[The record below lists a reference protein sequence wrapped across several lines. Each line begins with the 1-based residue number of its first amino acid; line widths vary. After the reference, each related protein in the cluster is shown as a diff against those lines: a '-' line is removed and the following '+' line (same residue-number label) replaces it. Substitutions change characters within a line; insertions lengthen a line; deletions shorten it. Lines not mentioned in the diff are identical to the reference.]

1 MTRAVTTR
9 AVTTRA
15 RTTRAR
21 TTRARALSA
30 LTLAG
35 VLALSACGGDG
46 GGGGGDTGDSVAASV
61 DLAGVEI
68 AVGSKEFTEQ
78 LILGQ
83 VAVQALEAAGAT
95 VTDSTNL
102 VGTPVV
108 RGALESGEI
117 DMYWEYTGTAWLGPL
132 GNTDPIP
139 GEQPQF
145 DAVKEADAAN
155 GITWFAMAAANNAYA
170 IAANPAAAE
179 EFGVATIS
187 DWARLAQEN
196 PQAATLC
203 TAAEF
208 PSRNDGLPAVEQ
220 TYGFDLPDANIAVLD
235 FGLVYTSVA
244 AREPCNF
251 AVVFGTDAQVLANDL
266 VILEDDKQA
275 LATYNVAVTMRT
287 EVYEAN
293 AAAYDKLFG
302 AIAKELT
309 TERATEL
316 NSKVDID
323 GETPEDAAAEF
334 LADIGVVDA

>member
-1 MTRAVTTR
+1 V
-9 AVTTRA
+9 
-15 RTTRAR
+15 RTPATPRHHVR
-21 TTRARALSA
+21 RALGAFTLVGMLA
-30 LTLAG
+30 LT
-35 VLALSACGGDG
+35 ACGGAG
-46 GGGGGDTGDSVAASV
+46 GGGGRDTGDSVAASV
-61 DLAGVEI
+61 DLTGTAI
-68 AVGSKEFTEQ
+68 TVGSKEFTEQ

-83 VAVQALEAAGAT
+83 IAIQALQAAGADVEDRT
-95 VTDSTNL
+95 GL

-117 DMYWEYTGTAWLGPL
+117 DMYWGYTGTAWLGPL

-139 GEQPQF
+139 GQQAQF

-155 GITWFAMAAANNAYA
+155 GITWFAMADANNAYA
-170 IAANPAAAE
+170 IAANPEAAQ
-179 EFGVATIS
+179 EFGVSTIS
-187 DWARLAQEN
+187 DFARLAQEN

-208 PSRNDGLPAVEQ
+208 PTRNDGLPAVEQ
-220 TYGFDLPDANIAVLD
+220 TYGFDLPEANIAVLD

-266 VILEDDKQA
+266 VILEDDKDA
-275 LATYNVAVTMRT
+275 LATYNVAVAMRT

-293 AAAYDKLFG
+293 AAAYETLFG

-316 NSKVDID
+316 NSKVDIE
-323 GETPEDAAAEF
+323 GRTPEDVAEEF
-334 LADIGVVDA
+334 LVDIGVIDG